1 MCRVR
6 ANHRL
11 TTVAPR
17 RLVLVELGSA
27 LIGGLAGGT
36 IAAIIGAYV
45 TLRQQARQ
53 HAHEL
58 RMSREA
64 RFADRIRELAARL
77 IVLAERYPP
86 AVREQL
92 LRRRWDTGR
101 LPLPDADNS
110 FFGVARELPLLLR
123 SQPAL
128 DALTAFVAAVARVE
142 SSWSGPIRRALTP
155 WLPSRPTTI
164 CRRHIGRSSFTETP
178 AIRSSMPSGPSSES
192 ISASARLRHR
202 AEADSGRRLPSRM
215 GWQPTRTQLARQ
227 RSWRLGAAGGQLP

>member
-1 MCRVR
+1 M
-6 ANHRL
+6 
-11 TTVAPR
+11 
-17 RLVLVELGSA
+17 LVELGSA

-64 RFADRIRELAARL
+64 RFADRIRELAAKL

-92 LRRRWDTGR
+92 SRRRWDTGR

-128 DALTAFVAAVARVE
+128 DALAAFVAAVARVE
-142 SSWSGPIRRALTP
+142 SFLVWTDQAGAYTVAPEPTDDDLREADRAIALYRDASDTFE
-155 WLPSRPTTI
+155 
-164 CRRHIGRSSFTETP
+164 C
-178 AIRSSMPSGPSSES
+178 AIRSELGVDRRELEPAP
-192 ISASARLRHR
+192 
-202 AEADSGRRLPSRM
+202 SGRR
-215 GWQPTRTQLARQ
+215 
-227 RSWRLGAAGGQLP
+227 